1 MQEVRPWGQ
10 VIPLSVS
17 LPHNR
22 FMSFRS
28 VLHSVSYAGVWP
40 GQARLGLD
48 EFLVK
53 ASELG
58 FSGVMLMAKRP
69 HLSVLD
75 YSTETCRALKD
86 RLDELHLTC
95 DVIAGYTN
103 FSADAEHPDIPQP
116 EIQIQHVG
124 ELSRMARDLG
134 AGVVRIFTAYQHP
147 LFATHT
153 LVATLREAAARA
165 AGHGVVLGIQN
176 HHDTAV
182 GHLSLLDLLE
192 AVDHP
197 NCRACFDAWAPALQG
212 EDLAAAAR
220 LMAPWT
226 CHTTAADYQMRPRF
240 KYIPSLVNYEPQ
252 TPATQM
258 VPMGEGFIDYRAFL
272 GALGE
277 SGYKGPVAFEM
288 CAPLKGGGSIANLD
302 RCARKFLDYMSSL
315 NSI

>member
-1 MQEVRPWGQ
+1 
-10 VIPLSVS
+10 
-17 LPHNR
+17 
-22 FMSFRS
+22 
-28 VLHSVSYAGVWP
+28 
-40 GQARLGLD
+40 
-48 EFLVK
+48 
-53 ASELG
+53 
-58 FSGVMLMAKRP
+58 MAKRP

-75 YSTETCRALKD
+75 YSTEACRALKA
-86 RLDELHLTC
+86 RLDELHIAC

-103 FSADAEHPDIPQP
+103 FSADAEHPDIPHR
-116 EIQIQHVG
+116 EIQVQHVT

-147 LFATHT
+147 RFAAHT
-153 LVATLREAAARA
+153 LVDTLREAAARA
-165 AGHGVVLGIQN
+165 ADHGVVLGIQN

-182 GHLSLLDLLE
+182 GHLSLIDLLE

-212 EDLAAAAR
+212 EDLGAAAR

-240 KYIPSLVNYEPQ
+240 KYNPSLVNYEPQ

-272 GALGE
+272 GALSEG
-277 SGYKGPVAFEM
+277 GYKGPVAFEM
-288 CAPLKGGGSIANLD
+288 CAPLKGGGSIENLD
-302 RCARKFLDYMSSL
+302 RCAKQFLGYLSPL
-315 NSI
+315 